1 MRTMAID
8 FGEIAPFRLRVLRD
22 VCTLRLLNW
31 WVAVGVIPKYKLLNV
46 YRIETTENNDG
57 VV

>member
-1 MRTMAID
+1 MAID
-8 FGEIAPFRLRVLRD
+8 FGEIAPFRMRVLRE